1 MSSVGP
7 RPPSASTISG
17 RVSSGVSQTGGPL
30 TIGAAALPS
39 DFPTTTVSSASVAS
53 SARCAWP
60 RIQANGSW
68 SAGARSSTS
77 TTDHPRACAASRA
90 NQSSGAWLK

>member
-1 MSSVGP
+1 MADSIA
-7 RPPSASTISG
+7 SAISC
-17 RVSSGVSQTGGPL
+17 RVSSGVSQMAGPL

-39 DFPTTTVSSASVAS
+39 DFPMTTTCSAPDATSSAC
-53 SARCAWP
+53 SARP
-60 RIQANGSW
+60 RIHSNGSS

-77 TTDHPRACAASRA
+77 TTDHPPACAASRA